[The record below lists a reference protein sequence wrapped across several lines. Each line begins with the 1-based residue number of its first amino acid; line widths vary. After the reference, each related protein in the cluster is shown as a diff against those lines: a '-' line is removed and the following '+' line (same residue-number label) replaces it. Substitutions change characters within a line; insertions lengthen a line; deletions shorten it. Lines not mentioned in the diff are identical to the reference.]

1 MKKDDFYTAIEIL
14 SKHHTSKITINQP
27 INNFVGEL
35 GQSKWTIP
43 INHCVPAAINEL
55 VQQGFSLSMGEH
67 GLSVSKY

>member
-35 GQSKWTIP
+35 GQSKWTIH

-55 VQQGFSLSMGEH
+55 VQQGSSLSMGEH